1 MADDF
6 DFKIEGINLDE
17 LDDKGKA
24 LYSNLEKQFK
34 GAYTKKTQSLS
45 DERKNW
51 EKEKDQLSKDMQT
64 YKEQVEGFSTWWA
77 SLTPEQQ
84 NYYNTLTPGQQ
95 QQVAGEFG
103 LEAPQELQRQYQSI
117 QKDVGE
123 LRKWGSQIYE
133 AVKGME
139 TKIGSLE
146 NATAMSMDWTEFR
159 IKHPDADRK
168 RIFDRMSN
176 EGIRNF
182 DLAYELE
189 YKDEL
194 KKKEVDEQV
203 TERTKE
209 IEEKLR
215 SESKLPEF
223 SPGRSS
229 AIPSKEEV
237 PTTRSD
243 ATSKFKEG
251 FMSTVRGT
259 AT

>member
-45 DERKNW
+45 DERRSW
-51 EKEKDQLSKDMQT
+51 EKEKEQLSKDMQT

-77 SLTPEQQ
+77 GLTPQQ
-84 NYYNTLTPGQQ
+84 QDYYNQLSPGQQ

-103 LEAPQELQRQYQSI
+103 LDAPQELQRQYQAIS
-117 QKDVGE
+117 KDVGE
-123 LRKWGSQIYE
+123 LRKWGGQIYE

-139 TKIGSLE
+139 TKIGSVE
-146 NATAMSMDWTEFR
+146 NAVAMSMDWTEFR
-159 IKHPDADRK
+159 AKHPDADRK
-168 RIFDRMSN
+168 RIFDRMTN
-176 EGIRNF
+176 EGIKNF

-194 KKKEVDEQV
+194 LNNQV
-203 TERTKE
+203 EAKVSERTKE
-209 IEEKLR
+209 IEEKMR

-229 AIPSKEEV
+229 AIPAKEEL
-237 PTTRSD
+237 PTTRGD

-251 FMSTVRGT
+251 FMSTLRGT
-259 AT
+259 ST